1 MEQCDLSIL
10 FHILNLMIADLDY
23 NFITFRRLFNVKS
36 KLEKSEILF
45 RRIPLV
51 NAKFKEKKGMNK
63 QLETFKMNI
72 MASQV

>member
-1 MEQCDLSIL
+1 
-10 FHILNLMIADLDY
+10 MIADLDY

-36 KLEKSEILF
+36 KSEKSEILF